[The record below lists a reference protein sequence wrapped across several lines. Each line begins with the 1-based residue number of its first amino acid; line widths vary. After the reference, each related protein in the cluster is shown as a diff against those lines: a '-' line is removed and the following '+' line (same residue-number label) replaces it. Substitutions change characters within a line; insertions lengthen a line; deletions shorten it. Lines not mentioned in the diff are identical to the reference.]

1 MLIIL
6 HFPSGGSSP
15 KTMTKTKTK
24 AVPFTLATS
33 EETSDHDKE
42 DAVMKALGESPESKV
57 GRQLQRLEAPADVI
71 SLLTPDAMKQQM
83 IVETKK
89 REIITQFI
97 SHHMVE
103 GIDYGKIHIAK
114 NCQNKYGC
122 KIASHLSKNTLFNLR
137 FAQI

>member
-1 MLIIL
+1 M
-6 HFPSGGSSP
+6 SP
-15 KTMTKTKTK
+15 KTKTK
-24 AVPFTLATS
+24 EKGFTLAAP
-33 EETSDHDKE
+33 EDKPDEAKE
-42 DAVMKALGESPESKV
+42 DSVMEALGESPESKM

-103 GIDYGKIHIAK
+103 GIDYGKIHISK
-114 NCQNKYGC
+114 SCQNK
-122 KIASHLSKNTLFNLR
+122 
-137 FAQI
+137 